1 MPFLFGNLFRQD
13 MHQPENGDANN
24 WRDRARQFGLTKVW
38 IQEEL
43 GALLHYYGLNGEI
56 GHKLSYVSLGR
67 REKTPP
73 RYVQQ
78 SEANEK
84 QPVTYDAGSDRAPME
99 ALNGHKQSKGN
110 VAIARA
116 ERHHAAGAGRRAAE
130 QPAEKE

>member
-1 MPFLFGNLFRQD
+1 MEARTSSDYAGTESRGSAEAFSFGNLFRQD
-13 MHQPENGDANN
+13 MHQPENSAANN

-78 SEANEK
+78 PEANEE
-84 QPVTYDAGSDRAPME
+84 QPVTYDA
-99 ALNGHKQSKGN
+99 
-110 VAIARA
+110 
-116 ERHHAAGAGRRAAE
+116 
-130 QPAEKE
+130 